1 MRFFLGA
8 CAAIALSSPVS
19 AQAADSAAHTL
30 VPPDRPATR
39 PPRGMPPG
47 MRAATSADTIR
58 LTRRQ
63 AIAEALTNNAQLEVA
78 REQTAEARARRV
90 QDVAIPDP
98 GLTGSLDQES
108 RFLGAPGAK
117 NVQLGVSIPFPDK
130 FRLQNRIGVSDIRN
144 FEANLRLQRQ
154 TVAFLT
160 SAAYDSLLVARR
172 HQTDRQ
178 EAMQLSRD
186 FLRRTQAR
194 YEAGTAA
201 KLDVIKAQVDVAQA
215 QNDLITSE
223 REVANA
229 EASLNRQLG
238 RVIGSPIA
246 PADSLDVP
254 PPLPD
259 SATIDGVA
267 LANRPELAMIASQQ
281 RGAAAS
287 TALAREFWLP
297 DVTMSVSRDYTQ
309 PGSPL
314 FSTGLAMPF
323 PVFLWQHTKG
333 DIALAAHTEKE
344 LAATFRDVR
353 AQVTQDVRSAY
364 ANASTSMRQVI
375 FLRDEL
381 VPSAREA
388 YRVASTS
395 YTLGGSSALE
405 VLQARRD
412 LLDAQTQLADA
423 LANANTARA
432 DLERALGVPLP
443 PLGASNR

>member
-1 MRFFLGA
+1 MALG
-8 CAAIALSSPVS
+8 SPAS
-19 AQAADSAAHTL
+19 AQVMRPAAQARTHNNPSTSAAGPALAPSAAADT
-30 VPPDRPATR
+30 V
-39 PPRGMPPG
+39 
-47 MRAATSADTIR
+47 R
-58 LTRRQ
+58 LTRRE
-63 AIAEALTNNAQLEVA
+63 AVAEALANNAQLEIA

-90 QDVAIPDP
+90 LAVSIPDP
-98 GLTGSLDQES
+98 GLTASLDEQS
-108 RFLGAPGAK
+108 RFLGVPGAK
-117 NVQLGVSIPFPDK
+117 NVELGLDIPFPDK
-130 FRLQNRIGVSDIRN
+130 FRLQNRIGVADIRT
-144 FEANLRLQRQ
+144 FEANMRLQQQ
-154 TVAFLT
+154 TVAFLA

-172 HQTDRQ
+172 HQQDRQ
-178 EAMQLSRD
+178 EALQLSQD

-238 RVIGSPIA
+238 RVIGAPIE

-259 SATIDGVA
+259 SATIDAIA
-267 LANRPELAMIASQQ
+267 LANRPELRMLENQ
-281 RGAAAS
+281 RKGAAATTS
-287 TALAREFWLP
+287 LAREFWLP
-297 DVTMSVSRDYTQ
+297 DITMSVSNDYAQ
-309 PGSPL
+309 PGSPV

-323 PVFLWQHTKG
+323 PIFYWQHTRG
-333 DIALAAHTEKE
+333 DIALAQHTERE
-344 LAATFRDVR
+344 LAATYKDAR
-353 AQVTQDVRSAY
+353 AQVTQDVRIAY
-364 ANASTSMRQVI
+364 ANASTSMRQVA

-381 VPSAREA
+381 VPAAREA

-443 PLGASNR
+443 PPGATNR

>member
-1 MRFFLGA
+1 MRLFLGA
-8 CAAIALSSPVS
+8 CAAIALSGPAS
-19 AQAADSAAHTL
+19 AQT
-30 VPPDRPATR
+30 
-39 PPRGMPPG
+39 
-47 MRAATSADTIR
+47 ADTIR

-63 AIAEALTNNAQLEVA
+63 AIVEALTSNAQLEVA

-98 GLTGSLDQES
+98 GLAGSLDERS

-117 NVQLGVSIPFPDK
+117 NVQLGMTIPFPDK
-130 FRLQNRIGVSDIRN
+130 FRLQNRIGVADIGN

-178 EAMQLSRD
+178 EALQLSRD

-229 EASLNRQLG
+229 EAALNRQLG
-238 RVIGSPIA
+238 RIIGSPIA
-246 PADSLDVP
+246 PADSLEVP

-259 SATIDGVA
+259 SATIDAIA
-267 LANRPELAMIASQQ
+267 LDNRPELAMIESQR

-297 DVTMSVSRDYTQ
+297 DITMSVSRDYAQ

-333 DIALAAHTEKE
+333 DIALAAHTEQE
-344 LAATFRDVR
+344 LAATYRDIR

-364 ANASTSMRQVI
+364 ANASTSMRQVV

-395 YTLGGSSALE
+395 YSLGGSSALE

-412 LLDAQTQLADA
+412 LLAAQTQLADA
-423 LANANTARA
+423 LAGANTARA